1 MHELLNIPWH
11 DWLSNLFHPDFYINN
26 GGLWLLLF
34 IVFAETGLMV
44 GFFLPG
50 DSLLFVSGMFSTKLI
65 ASFTD
70 KGMGSTFLD
79 LVALWVM
86 ISICGILGN
95 LVGYW
100 FGHKSGPY
108 LYHRKDN
115 FLFKKKYLFRA
126 KEFFEKHG
134 GEAIVFA
141 RFLPIIRTFTPIIAG
156 IVAMDRKKF
165 ILYNIV
171 GCLAWVFTMVF
182 AGHYLQEFFWAK
194 YHFDLKDHLE
204 VIVIGIVVVTTA
216 PVLFKLF
223 FGKRNAAPA
232 EDPYKKP

>member
-1 MHELLNIPWH
+1 MIHLLNIPWH
-11 DWLSNLFHPDFYINN
+11 DLIKPEFYIKL

-50 DSLLFVSGMFSTKLI
+50 DSLLFVAGIYSGELI
-65 ASFTD
+65 GSIIKGGTGRSF
-70 KGMGSTFLD
+70 MD
-79 LVALWVM
+79 LVLLWAMV
-86 ISICGILGN
+86 SVCGILGN
-95 LVGYW
+95 AVGYW
-100 FGHKSGPY
+100 FGNKSGPF

-126 KEFFEKHG
+126 KEFFDKHG
-134 GEAIVFA
+134 GEAIAFA

-156 IVAMDRKKF
+156 IVVMDKKKF
-165 ILYNIV
+165 MVYNII
-171 GCLAWVFTMVF
+171 GCLAWVCTMIF
-182 AGHYLQEFFWAK
+182 GGHYLQRFILAK
-194 YHFDLKDHLE
+194 YGFDLKEHLE

-223 FGKRNAAPA
+223 FGRRSSVPA
-232 EDPYKKP
+232 EDPFKKS